1 MDTLS
6 GAVLV
11 FLVSAAFVIAG
22 GVGLARFG
30 DDIADVTGW
39 GKLWVG
45 TLLVGIGTSLPE
57 VVVNISAVWLEQNPG
72 LALGNVFGADM
83 INVFVLAMVAM
94 VFGVHNLFGNQGR
107 DTELLIFT
115 GLALVAAALFFG
127 SFGDIKLIGWTS
139 VGAILIG
146 VGYVY
151 GMRLVYKAGQT
162 DMDLEDIRPPT
173 GKALNAWVGFTV
185 SAVVVIVAG
194 RFLASSA
201 DAIAEASGISASFI
215 GVLLVS
221 IVTTLPEGSV
231 TVAASLRRSYG
242 IAMGNVYGS
251 CAFNVTII
259 SIADLFHTR
268 GPLLR
273 EMQGAHF
280 AAALSALVLMALGY
294 AVLRY
299 CRLQELRP
307 ARLVAAAIPVI
318 YVAALFVVYTLGQQ
332 VAPVS

>member
-1 MDTLS
+1 METLG

-57 VVVNISAVWLEQNPG
+57 VVVNVSAVWLENNPG

-83 INVFVLAMVAM
+83 INVFVLAVVAM
-94 VFGVHNLFGNQGR
+94 VFGVHNLFGKQGR
-107 DTELLIFT
+107 DTELLILT
-115 GLALVAAALFFG
+115 GLVLVAMAIFFG

-162 DMDLEDIRPPT
+162 DMDLEDIKPFT
-173 GKALNAWVGFTV
+173 GNARNVWIGFLG
-185 SAVVVIVAG
+185 SAAVVIVAG
-194 RFLASSA
+194 RFLAGSA

-259 SIADLFHTR
+259 ALADLFYTE

-273 EMQGAHF
+273 AMEGAHF
-280 AAALSALVLMALGY
+280 AAAIAALALMAMGY
-294 AVLRY
+294 AVFRL
-299 CRLQELRP
+299 CRTESLPR
-307 ARLVAAAIPVI
+307 ARLVAAVIPVVYI
-318 YVAALFVVYTLGQQ
+318 GSLFVVYTLGQG
-332 VAPVS
+332 

>member
-1 MDTLS
+1 METLG
-6 GAVLV
+6 GAVFV

-57 VVVNISAVWLEQNPG
+57 VVVNVSAVWLEKNPG

-83 INVFVLAMVAM
+83 INIFVLAVVAM
-94 VFGVHNLFGNQGR
+94 VFGVHNLFGKQGR
-107 DTELLIFT
+107 DTELLILT
-115 GLALVAAALFFG
+115 GLVLVAMAIFFG
-127 SFGDIKLIGWTS
+127 SFGDIKLVGWTS

-162 DMDLEDIRPPT
+162 DMDVEDIQPPT
-173 GKALNAWVGFTV
+173 TAKARAAWTGFLA
-185 SAVVVIVAG
+185 SAAVVIVAG
-194 RFLASSA
+194 RFLAGSA

-259 SIADLFHTR
+259 AIADLFYTE

-273 EMQGAHF
+273 AMEGAHF
-280 AAALSALVLMALGY
+280 AAAIAALALMAMGY
-294 AVLRY
+294 AVFRL
-299 CRLQELRP
+299 CRSQTLPQ
-307 ARLVAAAIPVI
+307 ARLITAVIPVVYI
-318 YVAALFVVYTLGQQ
+318 GSLFVVYILGQG
-332 VAPVS
+332 

>member
-1 MDTLS
+1 MESLG
-6 GAVLV
+6 GAIVV

-57 VVVNISAVWLEQNPG
+57 VVVNISAVWLEKNPG

-83 INVFVLAMVAM
+83 INVFVLAIAALA
-94 VFGVHNLFGNQGR
+94 FGVPNLFGKQGR
-107 DTELLIFT
+107 DTELLILT
-115 GLALVAAALFFG
+115 GLVLVAMAIFFG
-127 SFGDIKLIGWTS
+127 SFGDVKLIGWTS
-139 VGAILIG
+139 LGAILIG

-162 DMDLEDIRPPT
+162 DMDLEDIQAPT
-173 GKALNAWVGFTV
+173 TTQARNAWIGFLG
-185 SAVVVIVAG
+185 SAAVVIVAG
-194 RFLASSA
+194 RFLAGSA

-231 TVAASLRRSYG
+231 TIAASLRRSYG

-259 SIADLFHTR
+259 FLADLFYTE

-273 EMQGAHF
+273 AMEPAHF
-280 AAALSALVLMALGY
+280 AAAVSALALMAMGY
-294 AVLRY
+294 AVLRL
-299 CRLQELRP
+299 CRSQRLGP
-307 ARLVAAAIPVI
+307 ARLVTAAILAV
-318 YVAALFVVYTLGQQ
+318 YVAALFVVYSLGQHT
-332 VAPVS
+332 A

>member
-1 MDTLS
+1 METLG
-6 GAVLV
+6 GAILV
-11 FLVSAAFVIAG
+11 FLLSSAFVIAA

-30 DDIADVTGW
+30 DDLAEATGW

-45 TLLVGIGTSLPE
+45 TLLVGIATSLPE
-57 VVVNISAVWLEQNPG
+57 VTVNISAVWLEQNPS
-72 LALGNVFGADM
+72 LALGNVFGANM
-83 INVFVLAMVAM
+83 INIFVIGVVAL
-94 VFGVHNLFGNQGR
+94 VFGVPNLFGNQGR

-115 GLALVAAALFFG
+115 GLALVAMALAFG
-127 SFGDIKLIGWTS
+127 AFGDIKVLGPTS
-139 VGAILIG
+139 VGGLLIG
-146 VGYVY
+146 ALYVY
-151 GMRLVYKAGQT
+151 GMRQVYLAGKAGPGENGG
-162 DMDLEDIRPPT
+162 DEPRPS
-173 GKALNAWVGFTV
+173 ARNAWIGFLV
-185 SAVVVIVAG
+185 SAAVVIVAG

-259 SIADLFHTR
+259 FIADFFHTR

-273 EMQGAHF
+273 EMQAAHF
-280 AAALSALVLMALGY
+280 AAALAAFGLMGMGYLVFKSCQSRAYAPLRALAPAIPFVYVGALY
-294 AVLRY
+294 AV
-299 CRLQELRP
+299 
-307 ARLVAAAIPVI
+307 
-318 YVAALFVVYTLGQQ
+318 YVLGQ
-332 VAPVS
+332 A

>member
-1 MDTLS
+1 MESLG
-6 GAVLV
+6 GAVTM

-45 TLLVGIGTSLPE
+45 TLLVGIATSLPE
-57 VVVNISAVWLEQNPG
+57 VVVNVSAVWLEKNPG

-83 INVFVLAMVAM
+83 INVFVLALVAL
-94 VFGVHNLFGNQGR
+94 VFGVKHLFGVQGR
-107 DTELLIFT
+107 DTELLILT
-115 GLALVAAALFFG
+115 GMVLVAMALFFG
-127 SFGDIKLIGWTS
+127 SFGDIKLVGWTS
-139 VGAILIG
+139 VGAVLIG
-146 VGYVY
+146 VAYVY
-151 GMRLVYKAGQT
+151 GMRLVYKAGKT
-162 DMDLEDIRPPT
+162 DMDLEDIRAPT
-173 GKALNAWVGFTV
+173 TTRARNAWIGFLG
-185 SAVVVIVAG
+185 SAAVVIVAG
-194 RFLASSA
+194 RFLAGSA

-251 CAFNVTII
+251 CAFNITII
-259 SIADLFHTR
+259 SIADLFYTE

-273 EMQGAHF
+273 AMDGAHF
-280 AAALSALVLMALGY
+280 AAAISALALMSMGY
-294 AVLRY
+294 AVYRL
-299 CRLQELRP
+299 CRSDALTP
-307 ARLVAAAIPVI
+307 ARLVTATIPVL
-318 YVAALFVVYTLGQQ
+318 YVVALFVVYALGQR
-332 VAPVS
+332 

>member
-1 MDTLS
+1 METLS
-6 GAVLV
+6 GAILV
-11 FLVSAAFVIAG
+11 FLASAAFVVAG

-30 DDIADVTGW
+30 DDLADVTGW

-45 TLLVGIGTSLPE
+45 TLLVGIATSLPE
-57 VVVNISAVWLEQNPG
+57 VVVNISAVWLEKNPG

-94 VFGVHNLFGNQGR
+94 VFGVNNLFGGQGR
-107 DTELLIFT
+107 DTQLLILT
-115 GLALVAAALFFG
+115 GIVLVAMALFFG
-127 SFGDIKLIGWTS
+127 SFGDIKLVGWTS
-139 VGAILIG
+139 VGAVLIG

-151 GMRLVYKAGQT
+151 GMRLVYTAGKT
-162 DMDLEDIRPPT
+162 DMDLEDIQSPMGSAR
-173 GKALNAWVGFTV
+173 NAWIGFGV
-185 SAVVVIVAG
+185 SAAVVIVAG
-194 RFLASSA
+194 RYLAGSA

-259 SIADLFHTR
+259 SIADLFYTE

-273 EMQGAHF
+273 AMEGAHF
-280 AAALSALVLMALGY
+280 AAAIAALLLMSMGF
-294 AVLRY
+294 AVY
-299 CRLQELRP
+299 RLCGKADRP
-307 ARLVAAAIPVI
+307 ARLVTAAIPVV
-318 YVAALFVVYTLGQQ
+318 YVVGLYVVYTLGQ
-332 VAPVS
+332 A

>member
-1 MDTLS
+1 METLG
-6 GAVLV
+6 GAILV
-11 FLVSAAFVIAG
+11 FLVSAAFVVAA

-30 DDIADVTGW
+30 DDLADVTGW

-45 TLLVGIGTSLPE
+45 TLLVGIATSLPE
-57 VVVNISAVWLEQNPG
+57 VVVNVSAVWLENNPG

-83 INVFVLAMVAM
+83 INLFVLAMVAL
-94 VFGVHNLFGNQGR
+94 VFGVNNLFGGQGR
-107 DTELLIFT
+107 DTQLLILT
-115 GLALVAAALFFG
+115 GLALVATAFFFG
-127 SFGDIKLIGWTS
+127 SFGDIKLVGWTS
-139 VGAILIG
+139 LGAVLIG

-162 DMDLEDIRPPT
+162 DMDLEDVKLPT
-173 GKALNAWVGFTV
+173 GAARNAWIGFLV
-185 SAVVVIVAG
+185 SAGVVIVAG
-194 RFLASSA
+194 RYLAGSA

-251 CAFNVTII
+251 CAFNITVIA
-259 SIADLFHTR
+259 IADLFYTE

-273 EMQGAHF
+273 AMEGAHF
-280 AAALSALVLMALGY
+280 AAAIAAFALMSMGY
-294 AVLRY
+294 AVY
-299 CRLQELRP
+299 RLCGSGTLTP
-307 ARLVAAAIPVI
+307 ARLVTAAIPVL
-318 YVAALFVVYTLGQQ
+318 YVVSLFVVYILGQR
-332 VAPVS
+332 

>member
-1 MDTLS
+1 MDTLGS
-6 GAVLV
+6 AIVV

-57 VVVNISAVWLEQNPG
+57 VVVNISAVWFEENPG

-83 INVFVLAMVAM
+83 INMFVLATVAL
-94 VFGVHNLFGNQGR
+94 VFGVQNLFGNQGR
-107 DTELLIFT
+107 DTQLLILT

-127 SFGDIKLIGWTS
+127 SFGDVKLVGWTS
-139 VGAILIG
+139 LGAILIG

-151 GMRLVYKAGQT
+151 GMRQVYLAGQGG
-162 DMDLEDIRPPT
+162 DDGDEAPVEA
-173 GKALNAWVGFTV
+173 GKARKAWIGFLV
-185 SAVVVIVAG
+185 SAAVVIVAG
-194 RFLASSA
+194 RFLAGSA

-251 CAFNVTII
+251 CAFNITII
-259 SIADLFHTR
+259 AIADLFHTR

-273 EMQGAHF
+273 EMEPAHF
-280 AAALSALVLMALGY
+280 AAAIAALVLMAMGY
-294 AVLRY
+294 AVYRY
-299 CRLQELRP
+299 CDRHHLRP
-307 ARLVAAAIPVI
+307 ARLVTVVIPVF
-318 YVAALFVVYTLGQQ
+318 YVVALYVVYALGQRT
-332 VAPVS
+332 VA